1 MTGMPTPDVIAIIF
15 AGGIGTRMKK
25 AGLPKQ
31 FQPVD
36 GKPVLAHTLEH
47 FQQHSGVGAIY
58 LVCVASHLEDAW
70 SLVRTYGID
79 KVRTIVPGGATA
91 QESIYNGLCSA
102 SADGVSD
109 DALVLVHDGVRPL
122 INQQLITR
130 NIETARECGCA
141 ITAIPCFETVAR
153 SIDFASTIESVTRR
167 DEMHILQAPQTLP
180 LGLARQLNARAMADG
195 LLGTFVDQA
204 QLMNHYGEKLHL
216 VAGFRG
222 NVKIT
227 THLDLLQ
234 FELLVTSGHLATVIG
249 EG

>member
-1 MTGMPTPDVIAIIF
+1 MSTIPTPDVIAIVF

-31 FQPVD
+31 FQPVG

-47 FQQHSGVGAIY
+47 FQQHPRVGAIY
-58 LVCVASHLEDAW
+58 LSCVASHLEDAW
-70 SLVRTYGID
+70 SLVRAYGID
-79 KVRTIVPGGATA
+79 KVRSIVPGGTTA
-91 QESIYNGLCSA
+91 QESIYNGLRSA

-109 DALVLVHDGVRPL
+109 DALALIHDGVRPL
-122 INQQLITR
+122 INQELISR

-141 ITAIPCFETVAR
+141 ITAIPCFETIAR
-153 SIDFASTIESVTRR
+153 SVDFASTIESVTRR

-180 LGLARQLNARAMADG
+180 LGLARQLNARSVEDG
-195 LLGTFVDQA
+195 LLGSFVDQA

-249 EG
+249 DG